1 MSLTADQLEHYMY
14 RHTAQLLY
22 KQLPIHTNAPVE
34 LPHLFSYECPFPA
47 PPTHTHTLSYKC
59 PINSGNHKVGLKYM

>member
-22 KQLPIHTNAPVE
+22 NSCPSTQMPQSNYPTYSATNA
-34 LPHLFSYECPFPA
+34 LS
-47 PPTHTHTLSYKC
+47 PPPQHTHTH
-59 PINSGNHKVGLKYM
+59 